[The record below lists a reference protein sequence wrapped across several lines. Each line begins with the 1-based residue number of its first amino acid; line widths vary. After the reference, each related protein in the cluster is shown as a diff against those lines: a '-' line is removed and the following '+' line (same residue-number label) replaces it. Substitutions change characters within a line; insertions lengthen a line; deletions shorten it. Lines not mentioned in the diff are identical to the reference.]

1 MLDTGDPAR
10 PYTSAVEVQV
20 AKVADVGLT
29 PSARLLAELQKSGEG
44 FSTWARQMSSAHRRH
59 FLEVAPVD
67 APVLS
72 QLAQAAEDSLDEQ
85 AIIERS
91 DKGSFEDYLARWF
104 A

>member
-1 MLDTGDPAR
+1 
-10 PYTSAVEVQV
+10 
-20 AKVADVGLT
+20 
-29 PSARLLAELQKSGEG
+29 
-44 FSTWARQMSSAHRRH
+44 MSSAHRRH

>member
-1 MLDTGDPAR
+1 
-10 PYTSAVEVQV
+10 
-20 AKVADVGLT
+20 
-29 PSARLLAELQKSGEG
+29 LLVELQKSGEG
-44 FSTWARQMSSAHRRH
+44 FSSWAMQVSSAHRRH

-85 AIIERS
+85 ANIERS